1 MDSNKH
7 DIQDKSTFAYL
18 FIITCHVILQYMYG
32 SSSVVVS
39 KPTLYEKYCGTIV
52 SPIWLIS
59 YNVTKPFYNDS
70 GIPSFRKIGGYNII
84 GKGTSKLPRK
94 YKRKKIYNNTEHFTL
109 IMDDRVSSA
118 KFFVDEQS
126 LKEYIIE
133 YNESLNDAHLF
144 CSWI

>member
-1 MDSNKH
+1 MESNKP
-7 DIQDKSTFAYL
+7 DIQDKSTFTYL
-18 FIITCHVILQYMYG
+18 FIITCNVLLEYIFR
-32 SSSVVVS
+32 SSVS
-39 KPTLYEKYCGTIV
+39 KPKPTLYEKYCGTIV

-94 YKRKKIYNNTEHFTL
+94 YKRKKRYNNTEHFTL
-109 IMDDRVSSA
+109 IMNDRVSSA

-126 LKEYIIE
+126 LQEYIIE

-144 CSWI
+144 CTWI